1 MATKKSLLSRLVG
14 TKEESDCCAVTIVSD
29 ETDEQPTATS
39 SQQERPDVPV
49 GPSDDD
55 VRQSPQR
62 R

>member
-1 MATKKSLLSRLVG
+1 VATKKSLLSRLVG

-29 ETDEQPTATS
+29 EADGKAAATS
-39 SQQERPDVPV
+39 FQQERPDAPEAS
-49 GPSDDD
+49 SDDD